1 MLRKMRWMRRHL
13 WPTWAAVLVVLV
25 MGCARPASGP
35 SQDGVDAA
43 LLHPGELP
51 GPSWSLV
58 GMTDHPPRGGEDGN
72 ALRSARGAGPDCV
85 AALTAL
91 DGVQPSPELY
101 GRAVYRTPG
110 PSGASDDRR
119 HLALTIESSQQPSD
133 RLGEIRAV
141 ATSCDQ
147 PMTIDAGSERVTV
160 RVSAPRYTTPGA
172 VGYSVDYATAGL
184 HEHFDYAATTRG
196 TLLVTTSVAGP
207 SHRGNVALLEEVLAV
222 VTARL
227 GDPSPTSATGR
238 AT

>member
-1 MLRKMRWMRRHL
+1 MRRHL
-13 WPTWAAVLVVLV
+13 GPTWAAVLVVFV
-25 MGCARPASGP
+25 TGCARPASGP
-35 SQDGVDAA
+35 TQDDVEAA

-51 GPSWSLV
+51 GPAWSLV
-58 GMTDHPPRGGEDGN
+58 GMTDHPPRGGEGGN
-72 ALRSARGAGPDCV
+72 ALRSARGAGPECV

-91 DGVQPSPELY
+91 DGARPSPEVY
-101 GRAVYRTPG
+101 GRAVYRAPG

-141 ATSCDQ
+141 TTSCDD
-147 PMTIDAGSERVTV
+147 PMTITAGSERVTV

-184 HEHFDYAATTRG
+184 HEHFDYVAASRG
-196 TLLVTTSVAGP
+196 TLLVTTSVTGP
-207 SHRGNVALLEEVLAV
+207 SHRVNAALLEEVLTV

-227 GDPSPTSATGR
+227 GELSPTSATGR